1 MKDEDFSLEEIE
13 YEAPVN
19 LHHSSL
25 IQNFLTITEENEE
38 ELEQLKRDDDDEQQ
52 QQQHTDE
59 LLSEVYCDAPSP
71 LLFDDDDDDDDDDED
86 DEIKQ
91 FDDDVDSEDSSMMNH
106 LLFNHSEHRS
116 EYVERLSTIYES
128 PSPQLHTD
136 EHADDDEKLIV
147 YDVADVEEAKEV
159 NRTLSH
165 CFVTVRL
172 SSSYRP
178 LVSTR
183 NQR

>member
-1 MKDEDFSLEEIE
+1 MEEIE

-71 LLFDDDDDDDDDDED
+71 LLFDDDDDDDDDED

-147 YDVADVEEAKEV
+147 YDVADVQEAKEV
-159 NRTLSH
+159 NRTLSQ
-165 CFVTVRL
+165 CFVTVRI